1 MEPWS
6 RDKRDLARER
16 NIPRQQYAWPFRAS
30 RAASRMHRAKSVGP
44 ANIAGLRVIFLLVLL
59 VFRHGYLFQ
68 RMYHFLVEAG
78 EPVLKRPLKAGGG
91 ADSPAPRSA

>member
-1 MEPWS
+1 
-6 RDKRDLARER
+6 
-16 NIPRQQYAWPFRAS
+16 
-30 RAASRMHRAKSVGP
+30 
-44 ANIAGLRVIFLLVLL
+44 L

-91 ADSPAPRSA
+91 LDSPTPRAAA